1 MKNGY
6 FEKKKGGGGEVIIEE
21 KMKLGSKKGVN
32 ILILLPSLL
41 SNYTRITVK
50 KVCKDGQKMKKKK
63 SGGGQKDFS
72 GDNLYPVMSYNV

>member
-6 FEKKKGGGGEVIIEE
+6 FEKKGGGEEVIIEE
-21 KMKLGSKKGVN
+21 KMKLVSKKGVN

-63 SGGGQKDFS
+63 LGGGGRKIS
-72 GDNLYPVMSYNV
+72 LVITYIL